1 MSLEQQEIGPY
12 RIQRLLAYGGL
23 GEVYLVEDTRSS
35 RQEVLKLLRIGISS
49 SSGEIRSFAEQ
60 ARAIVQLSH
69 PYILPLVDY
78 GKTVV
83 GGVQVPYV
91 VMPFWP
97 EGTLAQ
103 WLQQSSNA
111 RVLSP
116 RDSAKMISQ
125 AADAL
130 QYAHDRGIIHQN
142 VKPANFFIH
151 KTTGGPPDL
160 LLADLGIAQMAREAM
175 GASQIERSTPTYM
188 APEQWEGHPVPATD
202 QYALAIMLYEF
213 LTGRPPF
220 QGNREQLRYEHTSV
234 LPAAPSTI
242 NPALSPW
249 IDVVLLRALAKQP
262 DERFPTI
269 STFANVVAQALMPA
283 RPVATPVYQPVTP
296 VVPQL
301 QPLQQPPRRSGLS
314 PGAIVIIV
322 LVAILLPG
330 FFGFLIYRV
339 SRGSSTANTNANA
352 TSTAVAANNNATA
365 TARAVTASAPATAT
379 ATILPAAQFNGTW
392 NNTDTATTGITRLI
406 ITNSGSTISVHA
418 YARCATD
425 TGECDWGT
433 QSGTYNGTP
442 FIVTFKHAKLTDL
455 LAISLRG
462 SQLEV
467 VDIGSNGTHTYLFNK
482 A

>member
-1 MSLEQQEIGPY
+1 MQVLP
-12 RIQRLLAYGGL
+12 
-23 GEVYLVEDTRSS
+23 TRSLIAS
-35 RQEVLKLLRIGISS
+35 EALFFVPYGRAGTSYFFV
-49 SSGEIRSFAEQ
+49 SFALIGQ
-60 ARAIVQLSH
+60 
-69 PYILPLVDY
+69 
-78 GKTVV
+78 
-83 GGVQVPYV
+83 
-91 VMPFWP
+91 
-97 EGTLAQ
+97 
-103 WLQQSSNA
+103 
-111 RVLSP
+111 
-116 RDSAKMISQ
+116 
-125 AADAL
+125 
-130 QYAHDRGIIHQN
+130 
-142 VKPANFFIH
+142 
-151 KTTGGPPDL
+151 
-160 LLADLGIAQMAREAM
+160 
-175 GASQIERSTPTYM
+175 
-188 APEQWEGHPVPATD
+188 QWEGHPVPATD

-242 NPALSPW
+242 NPALSQW

-301 QPLQQPPRRSGLS
+301 RPLQQPPRRSGLS

-352 TSTAVAANNNATA
+352 TAS
-365 TARAVTASAPATAT
+365 AVTASAPATAT
-379 ATILPAAQFNGTW
+379 ATILPATQFNGTW

-418 YARCATD
+418 YTRCATG

-433 QSGTYNGTP
+433 QTGTYNGTP

-455 LAISLRG
+455 LAISLKG

-467 VDIGSNGTHTYLFNK
+467 VDIGSNGAHTYLFNK